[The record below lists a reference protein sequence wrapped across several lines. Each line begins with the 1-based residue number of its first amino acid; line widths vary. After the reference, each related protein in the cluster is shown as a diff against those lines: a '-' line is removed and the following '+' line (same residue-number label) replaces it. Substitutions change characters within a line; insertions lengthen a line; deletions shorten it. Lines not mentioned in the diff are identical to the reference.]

1 MAWRRLR
8 VQVPSGP
15 LKGPVA
21 QLARAPVLRTGG
33 YRFESGRVHKN
44 IRISMKDSFI
54 QRSKEVLFKPSIW
67 ICFETGG
74 IPLELSKAEREIKKA
89 KISEKSINY
98 LIEKFIINPAI
109 LDYSQ
114 NKKSIDYA
122 TLMLQKER
130 SEKDVLKILENIN
143 KEIDSIKSKV
153 GDKIHFKEREN
164 WYHMINKNANE
175 NYKGELRI
183 YLRVKDEFLAFVAKN
198 IIENIHSFPNFCGLK
213 INISD
218 YERIDNLVIYFTEKT
233 TKSEIEIFFK
243 IIKEI
248 EENFQRKNDSA
259 FEFWPFNHP
268 WGLGIHYGKITS
280 TAKKIGLIEYFPL
293 NTSKKEDLLI
303 TFPDERKFIASTP
316 NDLFALLQKRAI
328 EEYLKGEDINKIVK
342 YLAETE
348 IMLRSERFFKNPQ
361 ENSNVFKL
369 KDYIALCLGQLK
381 NFIH

>member
-1 MAWRRLR
+1 
-8 VQVPSGP
+8 
-15 LKGPVA
+15 
-21 QLARAPVLRTGG
+21 
-33 YRFESGRVHKN
+33 
-44 IRISMKDSFI
+44 MKDSFI
-54 QRSKEVLFKPSIW
+54 QRSKEFLSKPSIW

-74 IPLELSKAEREIKKA
+74 IPLKLSKAQEEIKRG
-89 KISEKSINY
+89 KISKESINY

-122 TLMLQKER
+122 NLILQEER
-130 SEKDVLKILENIN
+130 SEEDVSKILENIN

-153 GDKIHFKEREN
+153 GDKIHFKEGSS
-164 WYHMINKNANE
+164 WYYMINKNANE

-183 YLRVKDEFLAFVAKN
+183 YLRVKDEFLAFVAKK
-198 IIENIHSFPNFCGLK
+198 ILENIHYFPNFCELK

-218 YERIDNLVIYFTEKT
+218 YERIDNLVVYFTEKT
-233 TKSEIEIFFK
+233 TKPEIEVFFK

-268 WGLGIHYGKITS
+268 WGLGIYYGKIIS

-303 TFPDERKFIASTP
+303 TFPDGKKFIASTP
-316 NDLFALLQKRAI
+316 NDLFALLQNKAI
-328 EEYLKGEDINKIVK
+328 EKYLKGEDINKIVK
-342 YLAETE
+342 DLVETE
-348 IMLRSERFFKNPQ
+348 IMLRSERSLKNPP
-361 ENSNVFKL
+361 ENSNLFKL
-369 KDYIALCLGQLK
+369 KDYIALCLEQLK